1 MTSTPGSRRPRTW
14 SRTGKSSMLSAPFS
28 ARRFVCLLCA
38 ALALVVAGHAL
49 AGEDDEKRAKVEQR
63 LKQLRR
69 DVLLKEV
76 GLDEKKATD
85 AERILDKYAV
95 ERKKLQ
101 RELRTQRRALKQ
113 LFDEDSNDQAA
124 YARSLKTMRD
134 TQKRLGSVQEREIDE
149 LSRLMTPKQQAKFL
163 RAIQQVKRKIARRL
177 REHRNAT
184 TTEWWG
190 ASAQRSGADMCFG
203 DAGFTLSPAKVA
215 GNMQMS
221 RAEVGRRRAREG
233 FGSRETLP
241 GSGFRP
247 QPRAEHVRET
257 RRSAG
262 ALPPGAAEQLVHV
275 AERLPELGMAREPGA
290 VRGYTRRR
298 GSPAPA
304 LGAIPSFRT
313 CPRPLR
319 ARARARARG
328 KRSRARKRSRA
339 SANDHVGTQTITFT
353 ATPRPTSCGR
363 FRYRNRDRDQ

>member
-1 MTSTPGSRRPRTW
+1 
-14 SRTGKSSMLSAPFS
+14 MLSAPFS

-177 REHRNAT
+177 REHR
-184 TTEWWG
+184 
-190 ASAQRSGADMCFG
+190 
-203 DAGFTLSPAKVA
+203 
-215 GNMQMS
+215 
-221 RAEVGRRRAREG
+221 
-233 FGSRETLP
+233 
-241 GSGFRP
+241 
-247 QPRAEHVRET
+247 
-257 RRSAG
+257 
-262 ALPPGAAEQLVHV
+262 
-275 AERLPELGMAREPGA
+275 
-290 VRGYTRRR
+290 
-298 GSPAPA
+298 
-304 LGAIPSFRT
+304 
-313 CPRPLR
+313 
-319 ARARARARG
+319 
-328 KRSRARKRSRA
+328 KR
-339 SANDHVGTQTITFT
+339 D
-353 ATPRPTSCGR
+353 
-363 FRYRNRDRDQ
+363 DD